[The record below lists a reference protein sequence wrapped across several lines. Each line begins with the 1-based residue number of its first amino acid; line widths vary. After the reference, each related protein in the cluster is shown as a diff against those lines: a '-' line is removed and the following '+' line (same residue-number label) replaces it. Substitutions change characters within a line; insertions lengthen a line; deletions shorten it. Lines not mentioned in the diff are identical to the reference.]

1 MIDLS
6 KKATVATVKSFIRK
20 NRPGLLVKTTSTF
33 DGMCDGV
40 VRCENPGFAPAQDSD
55 YPERT
60 AGVQG
65 VWLVGGGRD
74 SIKPFNAD
82 GLEGYEVYN
91 CCGSFSVA
99 VKS

>member
-1 MIDLS
+1 MIDLN
-6 KKATVATVKSFIRK
+6 KKATVATIKSFIRK
-20 NRPGLLVKTTSTF
+20 NRPSLLVKTTSTF

-40 VRCENPGFAPAQDSD
+40 RPCENPGFYPAKDTD
-55 YPERT
+55 CPERT

-74 SIKPFNAD
+74 CITPFRKD
-82 GLEGYEVYN
+82 GFEGYEVYN

-99 VKS
+99 VKA